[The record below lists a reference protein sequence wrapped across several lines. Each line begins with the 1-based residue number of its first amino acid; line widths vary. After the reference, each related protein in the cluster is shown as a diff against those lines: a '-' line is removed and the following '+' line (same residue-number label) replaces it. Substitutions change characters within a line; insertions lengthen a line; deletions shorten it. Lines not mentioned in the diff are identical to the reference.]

1 MNDWKR
7 VYSTPLQHLALM
19 VEAALEDADFHPVI
33 INKKDSNYLF
43 GFFEIFVSPQEA
55 YEAEVFI
62 SVNFTQNQDE

>member
-1 MNDWKR
+1 
-7 VYSTPLQHLALM
+7 M